1 MSITSI
7 SAAITAAISPAVT
20 PWPLDGFGGFG
31 GGEPAGTKYAAIRL
45 VISSNMG
52 DYDYVTVN
60 ELKLSNSA
68 GPVVIDSVD
77 AYSSL
82 SASYLGSAMI
92 DGVTTSQWLPTNP
105 WPKPATLTFTLAAPS
120 VVDTVSI
127 FAHDYAS
134 GYGTS
139 RAPRDFEVHGSTDG
153 TNFTLIKA
161 FTNTTW
167 GEVFRDFSLIV

>member
-20 PWPLDGFGGFG
+20 PWPLDGFGNG
-31 GGEPAGTKYAAIRL
+31 GPAGTKYAAIRL

-52 DYDYVTVN
+52 DPDYVTVN

-68 GPVVIDSVD
+68 GPVVIGS
-77 AYSSL
+77 AAASNTHGAPYS
-82 SASYLGSAMI
+82 ASAMI

-105 WPKPATLTFTLAAPS
+105 WPKGVTLTFTLAAPS

-134 GYGTS
+134 GFGTT
-139 RAPRDFEVHGSTDG
+139 RAPLAFAVHGSTDG